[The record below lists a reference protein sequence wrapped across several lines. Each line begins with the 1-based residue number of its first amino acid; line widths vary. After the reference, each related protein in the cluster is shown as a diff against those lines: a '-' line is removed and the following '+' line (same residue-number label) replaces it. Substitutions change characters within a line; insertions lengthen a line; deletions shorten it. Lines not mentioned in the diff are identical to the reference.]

1 MDGSPAGSRTDPGR
15 RRWLVG
21 AAELGLG
28 LGLGLGATGSVSAA
42 AAASA
47 AARAPL
53 RLTADFEPARAV
65 WLGYAHGHDGV
76 TAGLAAALKPH
87 ARLKYMLRQ
96 PEDAARLRELL
107 EGHGVATDDIEFVF
121 DPSAGYFLR
130 DLVVFARS
138 RAGGLGVV
146 DFRSTLYGTRTWCL
160 RRHVDSAVAAAH
172 CIAQGEDIASGRN
185 RVDRAIASH
194 LGARVHGTALSM
206 EGGGVETNGQGLLI
220 ACAPLWQ
227 SRNPGLGLAQLERGM
242 RALPGVRRVIW
253 LPHGLA
259 EDVHLRGTITGDYVA
274 WGAGGHTDQ
283 FVRFADE
290 RTVLLAWP
298 DDAQAAAHPVA
309 ALTRRQMQRNFEI
322 LAAASDLRGRRLRVV
337 KVPMPQMVQREVTL
351 REGADT
357 AWSHEW
363 TAQFFPRAEGREE
376 GQTLWQVATATY
388 LNFVVANGAL
398 VLPDYLPHGTPPE
411 RQDEVRRIFE
421 SVFGG
426 RRATF
431 VDAMTANWVGGGL
444 HCATANEP
452 TSAG

>member
-1 MDGSPAGSRTDPGR
+1 MDGPQGDPGR
-15 RRWLVG
+15 RRWL
-21 AAELGLG
+21 
-28 LGLGLGATGSVSAA
+28 AA
-42 AAASA
+42 AAGLALGA
-47 AARAPL
+47 AGVARAAPPRPAKPPPPL
-53 RLTADFEPARAV
+53 QLSADFEPARAV
-65 WLGYAHGHDGV
+65 WLGYAHGHDEV
-76 TAGLAAALKPH
+76 TAGLAAALQPH
-87 ARLKYMLRQ
+87 VRLKYMLRQ
-96 PEDAARLRELL
+96 PEDAERLRELL
-107 EGHGVATDDIEFVF
+107 TGQGVAIDDVDFVF

-130 DLVVFARS
+130 DLVVFARA
-138 RAGGLGVV
+138 RGGGLGVV
-146 DFRSTLYGTRTWCL
+146 DFRSSLYGTRTWCR
-160 RRHVDSAVAAAH
+160 RRHGDSAAAAAY
-172 CIAQGEDIASGRN
+172 CIAQGEDIAAGRN
-185 RVDRAIASH
+185 RVDRTIAAH

-274 WGAGGHTDQ
+274 WGAGGHTDE

-298 DDAQAAAHPVA
+298 DEAQAAAHPVA
-309 ALTRRQMQRNFEI
+309 ALTRRYMQRNLDV

-337 KVPMPQMVQREVTL
+337 KVPMPQIVQRAVTL

-363 TAQFFPRAEGREE
+363 TPQFFPSREGREE
-376 GQTLWQVATATY
+376 GQTLWQVATASY

-398 VLPDYLPHGTPPE
+398 VLPDYLPHGTTPE
-411 RQDEVRRIFE
+411 RQDEVGRVFE

-426 RRATF
+426 RRVSF
-431 VDAMTANWVGGGL
+431 VDAISANWVGGGL

-452 TSAG
+452 AIAG